1 MGSDL
6 KYDEIM
12 SEIKHARIE
21 NLKSRHKYEYSSSGE
36 NEYYKRDF
44 VPRGYANYC
53 MVSIYEIPPL
63 KAAHSYHFHY
73 KNEETLYIIS
83 GKGSLKTPTGEKKV
97 IAGDFLFFPANK
109 NGAHKLINISRT
121 EKLVYINFS
130 TTHDKDVVAYTDLPH
145 IR

>member
-44 VPRGYANYC
+44 VPRGYAKYC

-63 KAAHSYHFHY
+63 KAAYSYHFHY

-109 NGAHKLINISRT
+109 NGAHKLINTSRT

>member
-21 NLKSRHKYEYSSSGE
+21 NLKSRHKY
-36 NEYYKRDF
+36 EYYKRDF

-97 IAGDFLFFPANK
+97 IAGDFLFFPANR
-109 NGAHKLINISRT
+109 NGAHKLINTSRT

-130 TTHDKDVVAYTDLPH
+130 TTHDKDVVAYPDLPH